1 MKKPAMFLGTA
12 LAAAALCWGAWE
24 PLVSLASLK
33 AVEASMNDRLRSSI
47 NDPYDLLG
55 PARGTYLDGYGAVF
69 TVELNLVYVSPLNLS
84 PFKPT
89 ISEKELT
96 ELHDRKSRK
105 VEVLKAAMRDLMTGA
120 SKTLTGLPPDQR
132 IVMEAFFFNYRWEQ
146 TRGLPHRLAL
156 VTTRQKLLDATAKR
170 MSPADMA
177 ALFEEEE
184 M

>member
-1 MKKPAMFLGTA
+1 MKRIA
-12 LAAAALCWGAWE
+12 LLLASAALCWGAWE

-33 AVEASMNDRLRSSI
+33 AVEASINDRMRSNI

-55 PARGTYLDGYGAVF
+55 PARGTYLDNYGAVF

-89 ISEKELT
+89 VSEKEVT
-96 ELHDRKSRK
+96 ELHDRKAK
-105 VEVLKAAMRDLMTGA
+105 KMEALKAAMRELMTGA
-120 SKTLTGLPPDQR
+120 SKTLTGLPPEQR

-146 TRGLPHRLAL
+146 TRGLPHRFAL
-156 VTTRQKLLDATAKR
+156 VTTKQKMLDAAAR
-170 MSPADMA
+170 HASPAEMTS
-177 ALFEEEE
+177 LFDEEE